1 MLSDDLCVVMVRD
14 LRAVAREVA
23 AYPTD
28 EALWREM
35 PGVTNPGGT
44 LALHLAGNVQ
54 HFIGRVL
61 GGRAF
66 VRDRDAEFD
75 RRDQTRAEVVAEVER
90 AIASA
95 EETLPRVDEARWSAD
110 YPLEVGGRTLRSSR
124 FAMHLASHLAYHLGQ
139 LDYHRRLVAPGTG
152 TAATMSMAEL

>member
-1 MLSDDLCVVMVRD
+1 MLSDDLRAVMARD

-23 AYPTD
+23 AYPSD
-28 EALWREM
+28 DALWHAM

-54 HFIGRVL
+54 HFIGTVL
-61 GGRAF
+61 GGGAY
-66 VRDRDAEFD
+66 VRDRDAEFG
-75 RRDQTRAEVVAEVER
+75 RRDQTRAAVVAEVER
-90 AIASA
+90 AIAA
-95 EETLPRVDEARWSAD
+95 VEEVLPRVTEAQWSAA
-110 YPLEVGGRTLRSSR
+110 YPQEVGGRKLASSR